1 MQDAGDGGGGDP
13 LPGVDA
19 AVWGVGRYLVDNWR
33 RYNRLWPLSLKIK
46 LLRIFANLAFIQIV
60 TICCHNLHNLQ
71 LGLTYEDGGL
81 VPARG
86 DLERHDV
93 AALQGPARPVA
104 GHQGAGARH
113 AAEEPADGGVGL
125 VAPPVHTRPQ
135 AVASAGGLVSVTFG
149 FIIVFPAAPVSIRFF
164 VLSVSRLSF

>member
-1 MQDAGDGGGGDP
+1 MTA
-13 LPGVDA
+13 
-19 AVWGVGRYLVDNWR
+19 R
-33 RYNRLWPLSLKIK
+33 
-46 LLRIFANLAFIQIV
+46 
-60 TICCHNLHNLQ
+60 Q
-71 LGLTYEDGGL
+71 LTLTYEDGGL

-86 DLERHDV
+86 HSQRRDV

-135 AVASAGGLVSVTFG
+135 AAAGGLASVAFR
-149 FIIVFPAAPVSIRFF
+149 FIIVFPAASVSIRFF

>member
-1 MQDAGDGGGGDP
+1 MSLFAVGTFNHELSP
-13 LPGVDA
+13 LHQLQTLLSIETVDKLCKRFLTSS
-19 AVWGVGRYLVDNWR
+19 GTGLVTAR
-33 RYNRLWPLSLKIK
+33 
-46 LLRIFANLAFIQIV
+46 
-60 TICCHNLHNLQ
+60 Q
-71 LGLTYEDGGL
+71 LTLTYEDGGL

-86 DLERHDV
+86 HLERRDV

-125 VAPPVHTRPQ
+125 VAPPAHTRPQ
-135 AVASAGGLVSVTFG
+135 AAAPAARGLASVAFR
-149 FIIVFPAAPVSIRFF
+149 FIIVFPAASVSIRFF

>member
-1 MQDAGDGGGGDP
+1 MWKRFLTSSVTG
-13 LPGVDA
+13 
-19 AVWGVGRYLVDNWR
+19 
-33 RYNRLWPLSLKIK
+33 
-46 LLRIFANLAFIQIV
+46 LLTAR
-60 TICCHNLHNLQ
+60 Q
-71 LGLTYEDGGL
+71 LTLTYEDGGL

-135 AVASAGGLVSVTFG
+135 AAAPAAAGLASVAFG
-149 FIIVFPAAPVSIRFF
+149 FIVVFPAAPVSIRFF

>member
-1 MQDAGDGGGGDP
+1 MEKIPHFIGYRSGDG
-13 LPGVDA
+13 
-19 AVWGVGRYLVDNWR
+19 
-33 RYNRLWPLSLKIK
+33 
-46 LLRIFANLAFIQIV
+46 
-60 TICCHNLHNLQ
+60 TQ
-71 LGLTYEDGGL
+71 LTLTYEDGGL

-93 AALQGPARPVA
+93 ATLQGPARPVA

-125 VAPPVHTRPQ
+125 VAPPVHARPQ
-135 AVASAGGLVSVTFG
+135 AVASAGGLVSVAFG
-149 FIIVFPAAPVSIRFF
+149 FIVVFPAAPVSIRFF